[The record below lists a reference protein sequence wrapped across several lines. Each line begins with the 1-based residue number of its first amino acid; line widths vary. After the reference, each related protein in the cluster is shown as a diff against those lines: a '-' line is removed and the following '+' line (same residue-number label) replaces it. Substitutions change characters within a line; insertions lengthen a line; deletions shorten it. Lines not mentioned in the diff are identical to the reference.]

1 MECEGRGNI
10 AGKSCNRAAF
20 GGNYDLSF
28 PHWAHH
34 MQSQQPPSS
43 TGTFGTV
50 SRLFSCAREGDPQ
63 AAAELF
69 PLIYAELRNLA
80 RQRMSNERAGHT
92 LQATALVHE
101 AYLKLL
107 GGDKAQ
113 WGSKKQFFFAA
124 AEAMR
129 QILIDH
135 ARARGGLKRG
145 GGKKRVPLSVIDLAT
160 DEQIPEILAL
170 DEAISRLEKESPDV
184 AAVVRLRFYAGL
196 SVEETAEAL
205 GISPR
210 TVKREWTYA
219 RATLFRELSCGD
231 R

>member
-1 MECEGRGNI
+1 MPRQESPI
-10 AGKSCNRAAF
+10 SADSV
-20 GGNYDLSF
+20 
-28 PHWAHH
+28 
-34 MQSQQPPSS
+34 
-43 TGTFGTV
+43 GTV
-50 SRLFSCAREGDPQ
+50 SRLLSGARQGDPR

-92 LQATALVHE
+92 LQPTALVHE

-113 WGSKKQFFFAA
+113 WASRKQFFFAA

-135 ARARGGLKRG
+135 ARARAGLKRG
-145 GGKKRVPLSVIDLAT
+145 GGKKRVALNSVDLAI

-170 DEAISRLEKESPDV
+170 DEAISRLEKVSPDV

-219 RATLFRELSCGD
+219 RARLFRELGED
-231 R
+231 ER

>member
-1 MECEGRGNI
+1 MVQYFEKWLQSPPILRDYK
-10 AGKSCNRAAF
+10 A
-20 GGNYDLSF
+20 SF
-28 PHWAHH
+28 PYRA
-34 MQSQQPPSS
+34 QQFMAGQEPPISADRV
-43 TGTFGTV
+43 GTV
-50 SRLFSCAREGDPQ
+50 SRLFSCARQGDPR

-69 PLIYAELRNLA
+69 PFVYAELRNLA
-80 RQRMSNERAGHT
+80 RRRMANERAGHT

-107 GGDKAQ
+107 GGNGNP
-113 WGSKKQFFFAA
+113 WTSPKQFFFAA

-135 ARARGGLKRG
+135 ARARAVLKRG
-145 GGKKRVPLSVIDLAT
+145 GGKKRVPLSVIDLAS
-160 DEQIPEILAL
+160 DEQIPQILAL
-170 DEAISRLEKESPDV
+170 DEAISRLEKVSPDV

-219 RATLFRELSCGD
+219 RARLFRELTDDD

>member
-1 MECEGRGNI
+1 M
-10 AGKSCNRAAF
+10 AG
-20 GGNYDLSF
+20 
-28 PHWAHH
+28 
-34 MQSQQPPSS
+34 QEPPISADRE
-43 TGTFGTV
+43 GTV
-50 SRLFSCAREGDPQ
+50 SRLISLAREGDSD
-63 AAAELF
+63 AAGELF
-69 PLIYAELRNLA
+69 PLVYQQLRNLA
-80 RQRMSNERAGHT
+80 RQRMANERPGHT

-107 GGDKAQ
+107 GGKSSPWASQ
-113 WGSKKQFFFAA
+113 KQFFFAA

-135 ARARGGLKRG
+135 ARARAGLKRG
-145 GGKKRVPLSVIDLAT
+145 GGRKRVPLGVLDLAT
-160 DEQIPEILAL
+160 DERVPEILAL

-184 AAVVRLRFYAGL
+184 ASVVRLRFYAGL
-196 SVEETAEAL
+196 SVDETAEAL

-219 RATLFRELSCGD
+219 RARLFRDLSDKD

>member
-1 MECEGRGNI
+1 M
-10 AGKSCNRAAF
+10 KSRTSPISP
-20 GGNYDLSF
+20 DSV
-28 PHWAHH
+28 
-34 MQSQQPPSS
+34 S
-43 TGTFGTV
+43 TV
-50 SRLFSCAREGDPQ
+50 SRLFSSAREGDSR

-69 PLIYAELRNLA
+69 PLVYAELRNLA
-80 RQRMSNERAGHT
+80 RQRMANERAGHT

-101 AYLKLL
+101 VYLKLL
-107 GGDKAQ
+107 GSERAQ
-113 WGSKKQFFFAA
+113 WANRKQFFFAA

-145 GGKKRVPLSVIDLAT
+145 GGKKRVPLNVLDLDT
-160 DEQIPEILAL
+160 DEQIPQILAL
-170 DEAISRLEKESPDV
+170 DEAISRLERVSPDV

-219 RATLFRELSCGD
+219 RARLFRELADND

>member
-1 MECEGRGNI
+1 MAGEQPPISAGCEDALTRLLAVARDGDGD
-10 AGKSCNRAAF
+10 GRAA
-20 GGNYDLSF
+20 
-28 PHWAHH
+28 A
-34 MQSQQPPSS
+34 
-43 TGTFGTV
+43 
-50 SRLFSCAREGDPQ
+50 

-69 PLIYAELRNLA
+69 RLVYAELRSLA
-80 RQRMSNERAGHT
+80 RRRMAEERAGHT

-101 AYLKLL
+101 AYLKLM
-107 GGDKAQ
+107 GGDDAPWQ
-113 WGSKKQFFFAA
+113 DRRQFFFAA

-135 ARARGGLKRG
+135 ARARSGLKRG
-145 GGKKRVPLSVIDLAT
+145 GGRKRVPLSVVDLAA
-160 DEQIPEILAL
+160 DDQIPEILAL
-170 DEAISRLEKESPDV
+170 DEAVSRLEKESPDV

-196 SVEETAEAL
+196 SVGETAEAL

-219 RATLFRELSCGD
+219 RARLFRELGSDG